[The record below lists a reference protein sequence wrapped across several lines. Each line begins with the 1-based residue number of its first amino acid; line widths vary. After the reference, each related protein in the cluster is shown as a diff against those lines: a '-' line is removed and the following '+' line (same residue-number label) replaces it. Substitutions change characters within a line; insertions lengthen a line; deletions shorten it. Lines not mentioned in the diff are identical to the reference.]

1 MSNDATPTDDEKSVR
16 AVVGALTTDPELVG
30 FLRELALQW
39 GSKGSARRAHFGAR
53 G

>member
-16 AVVGALTTDPELVG
+16 AVVGALMTDPELVG
-30 FLRELALQW
+30 FLRELAPQW
-39 GSKGSARRAHFGAR
+39 ARASARRAHSGAR